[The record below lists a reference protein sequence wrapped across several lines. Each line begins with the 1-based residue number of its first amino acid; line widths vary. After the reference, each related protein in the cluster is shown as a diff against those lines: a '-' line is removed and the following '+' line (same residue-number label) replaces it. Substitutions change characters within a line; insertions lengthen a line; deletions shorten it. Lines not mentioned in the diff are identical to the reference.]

1 MLVRR
6 ITALAVL
13 AALVGS
19 LALPWLGDA
28 HQFNDDPHWA
38 IALRADDCTL
48 PVVSDGDAGD
58 ETHCE
63 VCHWLRTMRSADRVV
78 TAISGPDAPPVVQLV
93 DVSAS
98 LAVATQRPGAA
109 RAPPSSL

>member
-6 ITALAVL
+6 LTAVAVL

-19 LALPWLGDA
+19 LALPWFGEG

-38 IALRADDCTL
+38 ITLRADDCTL
-48 PVVSDGDAGD
+48 PMLSDGAIGD

-63 VCHWLRTMRSADRVV
+63 VCHWLRTMRSADRPASV
-78 TAISGPDAPPVVQLV
+78 AYGL
-93 DVSAS
+93 S
-98 LAVATQRPGAA
+98 LAPSGRLADAAVQPVITSEQPGAA
-109 RAPPSSL
+109 RAPPASL